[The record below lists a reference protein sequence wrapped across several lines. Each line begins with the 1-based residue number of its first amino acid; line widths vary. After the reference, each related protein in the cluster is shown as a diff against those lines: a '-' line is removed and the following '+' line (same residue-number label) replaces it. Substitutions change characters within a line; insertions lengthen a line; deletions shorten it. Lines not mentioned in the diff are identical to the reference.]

1 MTLRECFGW
10 CRAPRAR
17 VLGVGVLTVC
27 LGLTAL
33 AGCGGSAPPPTHAMV
48 KAGDLPE
55 GGDWT
60 GVFYSPLYGH
70 LHLIKEGTSVSGR
83 WRTTAGDKWGELHGE
98 VTGDL
103 LKFDWVEHKIGL
115 VGPGATSE
123 GRGYFKYVVPPG
135 ENVNHEIRGEWGLGR
150 SEVGTRWEAI
160 RQRNML
166 PDFKA
171 VAPDETEKV
180 NLPDEWDESP
190 KAPKGE
196 PKKDDKAG
204 DIGGEEL
211 E

>member
-10 CRAPRAR
+10 PRAR
-17 VLGVGVLTVC
+17 TLGVGVLAMC
-27 LGLTAL
+27 LGLTAFV
-33 AGCGGSAPPPTHAMV
+33 GCGGSAPPPTHATV

-70 LHLIKEGTSVSGR
+70 LHLVKEGTSVSGR
-83 WRTTAGDKWGELHGE
+83 WRTSAGDKWGELHGE
-98 VTGDL
+98 ATGDL

-115 VGPGATSE
+115 VGPGATAE
-123 GRGYFKYVVPPG
+123 GRGYFKYIIPPG

-150 SEVGTRWEAI
+150 SEVGTSWEAI

-166 PDFKA
+166 PDLKS
-171 VAPDETEKV
+171 VSPDETEKV
-180 NLPDEWDESP
+180 NLPDEWDEAP

-196 PKKDDKAG
+196 PKQDDKAG
-204 DIGGEEL
+204 DVGGEEL